1 MQPGNRSTRAT
12 PTSTSVTQSSR
23 SRALLPLPA
32 FAALVAA
39 VVAVLVIAGLSYRSL
54 AARAEAADAVNHTN
68 EVQDHLHR
76 FLSDMKDAETGQR
89 GYLLTGVEHYLDP
102 YHLAL
107 GGGTIELA
115 PLRRLLAGNP
125 MQERRLET
133 IAPLVDAKLAEI
145 AE

>member
-39 VVAVLVIAGLSYRSL
+39 VVAVLVIAVLSYRSL

-76 FLSDMKDAETGQR
+76 FLSEIKDAETGQR
-89 GYLLTGVEHYLDP
+89 GFLLTGSDAYLEP
-102 YHLAL
+102 YEKAR
-107 GGGTIELA
+107 TMMPVELA
-115 PLRRLLAGNP
+115 GLQHLIADNAA
-125 MQERRLET
+125 QQAQLEQ
-133 IAPLVDAKLAEI
+133 AKALMRDKL
-145 AE
+145 